1 MTSRRRR
8 TVLTGFALLTGLGV
22 CLQSASCDTAPPRGS
37 APAPAANASPSG
49 QGTVLLTERGLE
61 VIRLTLP
68 ATTSTLAAFIDGL
81 PSPEGMDPSQRSRLQ
96 RNGLA
101 VRVATDADLMQLV
114 SAAGGV
120 LAETRTWLGEPTQ
133 WRPTLRAPTNDHPR
147 LFVEGRL
154 LAAGPGTLWLSC
166 RGWLVKE
173 QSEEVADIQCMIG
186 AVPPPAAS
194 LAPSTQP
201 VLRGDDAG
209 TLLPGTSAY
218 FTIHRGQLAIIA
230 PAPRTAASGGRGP
243 ADDEGPAVPT
253 AGELLLAGR
262 MGEELVTT
270 VLVIVPSG
278 LWNGNDNVAPVESL
292 DPPPA
297 GDVSP

>member
-1 MTSRRRR
+1 MTIVTRHAFAAP
-8 TVLTGFALLTGLGV
+8 FALLAGWTV
-22 CLQSASCDTAPPRGS
+22 SASLLACDSPPSVPAATAEVA
-37 APAPAANASPSG
+37 APAG

-81 PSPEGMDPSQRSRLQ
+81 PSPEGLDPSQRSRLQ

-101 VRVATDADLMQLV
+101 VRVADDVDLVQLV

-120 LAETRTWLGEPTQ
+120 LAETRTWLGEPTA
-133 WRPTLRAPTNDHPR
+133 WRPTLRASTDGHPR
-147 LFVEGRL
+147 LFVDGRL
-154 LAAGPGTLWLSC
+154 LAAGPGTLWFSC

-173 QSEEVADIQCMIG
+173 QSEEVADVQCMIG
-186 AVPPPAAS
+186 ALAPPPAS

-209 TLLPGTSAY
+209 NLLPGTSAY

-230 PAPRTAASGGRGP
+230 PASRAASSGGRGP
-243 ADDEGPAVPT
+243 VDEEGPGVPT

-270 VLVIVPSG
+270 VLVIVPGG
-278 LWNGNDNVAPVESL
+278 LWNGNDVATAVESP
-292 DPPPA
+292 DPPPPGA
-297 GDVSP
+297 ASP